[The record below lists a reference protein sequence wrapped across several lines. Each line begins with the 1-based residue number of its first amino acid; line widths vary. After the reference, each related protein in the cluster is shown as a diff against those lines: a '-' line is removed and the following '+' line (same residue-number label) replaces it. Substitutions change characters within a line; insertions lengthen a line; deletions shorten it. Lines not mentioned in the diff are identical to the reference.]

1 MCFTS
6 FSSNQ
11 GESDIKV
18 SSFKRHGMS
27 FLPLYVCVCGG
38 GVSIKTKQTPESRGI
53 VGVAVSVADENPSIY
68 LTFTDNFNL

>member
-1 MCFTS
+1 
-6 FSSNQ
+6 
-11 GESDIKV
+11 
-18 SSFKRHGMS
+18 MS